1 MAGLASALH
10 LRFTHMAVVSE
21 AAPLIGL
28 LKVKTEETAGQCWKY
43 QSWRGVF
50 SASLTGP

>member
-10 LRFTHMAVVSE
+10 LWFTHMAVVSE

-28 LKVKTEETAGQCWKY
+28 LRVKTEETAGQCWKY